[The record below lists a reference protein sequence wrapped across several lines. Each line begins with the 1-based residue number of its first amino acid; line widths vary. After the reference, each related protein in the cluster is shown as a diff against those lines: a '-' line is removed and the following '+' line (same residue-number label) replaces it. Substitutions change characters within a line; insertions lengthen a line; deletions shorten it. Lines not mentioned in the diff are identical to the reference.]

1 MENNMKRILLV
12 IAIVALA
19 GCDRGDRGME
29 TKTYVIS
36 RLTQEEA
43 LQLLTPYIREG
54 GYLSG
59 KSHLITVREKPDR
72 IAVIDDLLKKYDGG
86 GVVQDVAM
94 RIQIVEA
101 NGFTARDSSI
111 ADIEQ
116 TLREMFKYRGYRMA
130 GEALV
135 RAREGSTFEQ
145 QVSGYKINGAV
156 GRLLADRGPI
166 SITLWDKT
174 GSRQLLSSTV
184 TATMSKPVVLG
195 QSSDGGAIILVIR
208 PSLAGT

>member
-1 MENNMKRILLV
+1 MKRLLL
-12 IAIVALA
+12 IAAIVALA
-19 GCDRGDRGME
+19 GCDRREAGME
-29 TKTYVIS
+29 TKTYVIA
-36 RLTQEEA
+36 RLTQDEA

-72 IAVIDDLLKKYDGG
+72 LAVIEDLLKKYDGG

-94 RIQIVEA
+94 KIQVVEA

-116 TLREMFKYRGYRMA
+116 TLRGMFKYQGYRLA

-135 RAREGSTFEQ
+135 RAREESPFEQ
-145 QVSGYKINGAV
+145 QLGGYRITGSV
-156 GRLLADRGPI
+156 GRMMAGRGPI
-166 SITLWDKT
+166 MITLWDKT

-184 TATMSKPVVLG
+184 TATMGKPVVLG
-195 QSSDGGAIILVIR
+195 QSANDGAIILIIR
-208 PSLAGT
+208 PALAGT

>member
-1 MENNMKRILLV
+1 
-12 IAIVALA
+12 
-19 GCDRGDRGME
+19 ME

-72 IAVIDDLLKKYDGG
+72 IAVIEDLLKKYDGG

-116 TLREMFKYRGYRMA
+116 TLREMFKYQGYRLA

-135 RAREGSTFEQ
+135 RAREDSRFEQ
-145 QVSGYKINGAV
+145 QVGAYKVSGAV
-156 GRLLADRGPI
+156 GRVLADRGPVTI
-166 SITLWDKT
+166 VLADKT
-174 GSRQLLSSTV
+174 GARQLLSSTV
-184 TATMSKPVVLG
+184 TMTMNKPVVLG
-195 QSSDGGAIILVIR
+195 QSSDGGAIILIIR

>member
-1 MENNMKRILLV
+1 MKRMLLILSILTV
-12 IAIVALA
+12 T

-59 KSHLITVREKPDR
+59 KNHLITVREKPDR
-72 IAVIDDLLKKYDGG
+72 ITVIEDLLKKYDGG
-86 GVVQDVAM
+86 GAVQDVAM
-94 RIQIVEA
+94 KIQIVEA
-101 NGFTARDSSI
+101 NGFTARDTAI

-116 TLREMFKYRGYRMA
+116 TLREMFKYRGYRLV

-135 RAREGSTFEQ
+135 RAREGSAFEQ
-145 QVSGYKINGAV
+145 QVNGYKINGNV
-156 GRLLADRGPI
+156 GRMLADRGPI
-166 SITLWDKT
+166 MITLWDT
-174 GSRQLLSSTV
+174 TATHQLLSSTV
-184 TATMSKPVVLG
+184 TATMNKPVVLG
-195 QSSDGGAIILVIR
+195 QSSGAGAIILIIR

>member
-1 MENNMKRILLV
+1 MKRILL
-12 IAIVALA
+12 ILAIVAAA
-19 GCDRGDRGME
+19 GCDRSDRGME
-29 TKTYVIS
+29 TKTYTIA

-72 IAVIDDLLKKYDGG
+72 LAVIEDLLKKYDGG
-86 GVVQDVAM
+86 GVVQDVVM

-116 TLREMFKYRGYRMA
+116 TLREMFKYKGYRLA

-135 RAREGSTFEQ
+135 RAREESPFEQ
-145 QVSGYKINGAV
+145 QVSGHKITGTV
-156 GRLLADRGPI
+156 GRLMADRGPI
-166 SITLWDKT
+166 MITLWDNT
-174 GSRQLLSSTV
+174 GRTQLLSSTV
-184 TATMSKPVVLG
+184 TATMNKPVVLG
-195 QSSDGGAIILVIR
+195 QSSDGGAIILIIR
-208 PSLAGT
+208 PSIAGT